1 MVRPTMKTREENIA
15 DEGKWER
22 VDYKLFYIFIIII
35 LLTVISKLVA
45 EVQIQSEEM
54 DKQVRVQNKVV
65 TTHHK
70 IWSRSMKERE
80 NLKIR
85 SQEQEAFIEALQS
98 DLAGIQHDFV
108 TVQVENIAL
117 KKWLDSSAKNP

>member
-80 NLKIR
+80 NLKII

-98 DLAGIQHDFV
+98 DLAGITHNFV
-108 TVQVENIAL
+108 AVQVENIAL